1 MGKSRY
7 AFCFCFNLASA
18 PMLTSVVMKK
28 LGDVI
33 SAEKEHRQLDFPTD
47 VSKHKKKYTAAG
59 T

>member
-1 MGKSRY
+1 
-7 AFCFCFNLASA
+7 
-18 PMLTSVVMKK
+18 MLTSVVMKK